1 MRKYCEENERI
12 KRRYLRYIK
21 EAKRQDVKSVDKA
34 AAAIFRFEESTGF
47 KSFKKFHIEQAIA
60 FKRKLEAAMNERT
73 GTPLSKATIDATL
86 RLVKAF
92 IHWLAGQAGYKSR
105 ISYDDAE
112 YFNNSA
118 KDARIAHAQR
128 EAPFP
133 TMAQLAHAF
142 AAMPNETQIQRRDKA
157 LFAFLVLT
165 GARVQATASLRLKR
179 IDLVEGCVY
188 QDARDVQTKGAK
200 TFQTY
205 FLPVDP
211 AYLDC
216 FTDWVNYLRQDL
228 LYGHDD
234 ALFPKPQMG
243 RSGEG
248 GFAII
253 GLSRDNW
260 SNSTK
265 IRAIIKTAFTTAGL
279 PTFAPH
285 SFRKTLVRW
294 ADQHFQTREGFKAF
308 SQNIGHDSV
317 VTTISAYYPVSIDRQ
332 KELIQNFHS
341 APLSK

>member
-34 AAAIFRFEESTGF
+34 AAAIFRFDESTGF
-47 KSFKKFHIEQAIA
+47 KPFKKFHIEQAIT
-60 FKRKLEAAMNERT
+60 FKRKLEAAKNERT
-73 GTPLSKATIDATL
+73 GKPLSKATIDATL

-92 IHWLAGQAGYKSR
+92 IHWLAGQSGYKSR

-157 LFAFLVLT
+157 VFAFLVLT
-165 GARVQATASLRLKR
+165 GARVQATVSLRLKR
-179 IDLVEGCVY
+179 IDLAEGCVY

-211 AYLDC
+211 AYLAC
-216 FTDWVNYLRQDL
+216 FTNWVNYLRDDL

-243 RSGEG
+243 RSSEG

-253 GLSRDNW
+253 GLSRVNW

-265 IRAIIKTAFTTAGL
+265 IRDIIKTAFTTSGL
-279 PTFAPH
+279 PTFGPH

-294 ADQHFQTREGFKAF
+294 ADKHFQTREGFKAF

-317 VTTISAYYPVSIDRQ
+317 VTTISAYYPVSHERQ
-332 KELIQNFHS
+332 AELIRGT
-341 APLSK
+341 